1 MGIDLMAWRQR
12 VGSFFPSRRL
22 NFCWS
27 SSSLRFAAF
36 NGKRCVSRRV
46 AYVICMLLLMAGV
59 ESNPGPTVADLSH
72 RIDDIFAELKDLR
85 AVLTT
90 KIDDSFKDVSAKILS
105 CEQRLTLINTR
116 LDTADAQRTTM
127 QADID
132 ALKTQVHT
140 LSSTA
145 PSTAT
150 TTHASTPPSVAAGH
164 TPLSV
169 NDIAR
174 ELRLRATKEA
184 NIIISGMPASLDNTD
199 AKLVENLLHDELNIS
214 TNVLRCSR
222 LGKPDQTR
230 PQLVLATLAHAS
242 DAREA
247 IKRATALRTSTNVHV
262 RNDIYINPDLTQ
274 EQRSIQYK
282 LRTELRLRKAAGE
295 LHLIIK
301 NSSIVTRKPPT
312 TASASSHR
320 TRTSAPATTAP
331 LPSSTGP

>member
-22 NFCWS
+22 NCCWS

-36 NGKRCVSRRV
+36 NGKRSVSRRV

-150 TTHASTPPSVAAGH
+150 TTHASFYCAIYSY
-164 TPLSV
+164 
-169 NDIAR
+169 NY
-174 ELRLRATKEA
+174 
-184 NIIISGMPASLDNTD
+184 
-199 AKLVENLLHDELNIS
+199 
-214 TNVLRCSR
+214 SR
-222 LGKPDQTR
+222 
-230 PQLVLATLAHAS
+230 
-242 DAREA
+242 
-247 IKRATALRTSTNVHV
+247 
-262 RNDIYINPDLTQ
+262 
-274 EQRSIQYK
+274 
-282 LRTELRLRKAAGE
+282 
-295 LHLIIK
+295 
-301 NSSIVTRKPPT
+301 
-312 TASASSHR
+312 
-320 TRTSAPATTAP
+320 
-331 LPSSTGP
+331 

>member
-1 MGIDLMAWRQR
+1 M
-12 VGSFFPSRRL
+12 
-22 NFCWS
+22 
-27 SSSLRFAAF
+27 
-36 NGKRCVSRRV
+36 
-46 AYVICMLLLMAGV
+46 
-59 ESNPGPTVADLSH
+59 
-72 RIDDIFAELKDLR
+72 
-85 AVLTT
+85 
-90 KIDDSFKDVSAKILS
+90 
-105 CEQRLTLINTR
+105 
-116 LDTADAQRTTM
+116 
-127 QADID
+127 
-132 ALKTQVHT
+132 
-140 LSSTA
+140 
-145 PSTAT
+145 
-150 TTHASTPPSVAAGH
+150 AAGH

-169 NDIAR
+169 NDVAR

-312 TASASSHR
+312 TASASFHR
-320 TRTSAPATTAP
+320 TRTPAPATTAP